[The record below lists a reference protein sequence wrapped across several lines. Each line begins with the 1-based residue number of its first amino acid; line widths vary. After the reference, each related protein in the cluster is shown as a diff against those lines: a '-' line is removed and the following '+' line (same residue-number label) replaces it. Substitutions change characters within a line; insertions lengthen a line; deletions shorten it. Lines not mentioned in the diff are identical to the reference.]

1 MVISFT
7 NEGFYIFYSVIIQ
20 KHTAEIAESGVMIY
34 FSFLLLD
41 IKFII
46 VLNERYTAMMIQII
60 FVAFSEN
67 QNGISPPICNIMT
80 TKNICIISCI
90 TKTILSFLG
99 KTLYR
104 PPIVNSPNGKPQT
117 IRNDNTITIE
127 KTPAPIIAIMVNLQ
141 IPILRSI

>member
-1 MVISFT
+1 MFQILINNLINLIIFCNVCNALYATLLFLLNSNSNVSAILTDMVISFT
-7 NEGFYIFYSVIIQ
+7 DEGFYIFYSVIMQ

-67 QNGISPPICNIMT
+67 QNGIRPPICNIMT
-80 TKNICIISCI
+80 TKIS
-90 TKTILSFLG
+90 
-99 KTLYR
+99 
-104 PPIVNSPNGKPQT
+104 V
-117 IRNDNTITIE
+117 
-127 KTPAPIIAIMVNLQ
+127 
-141 IPILRSI
+141 

>member
-1 MVISFT
+1 M
-7 NEGFYIFYSVIIQ
+7 IIQ

-67 QNGISPPICNIMT
+67 QNGISPPI
-80 TKNICIISCI
+80 
-90 TKTILSFLG
+90 
-99 KTLYR
+99 
-104 PPIVNSPNGKPQT
+104 VNSPNGKPQT

-127 KTPAPIIAIMVNLQ
+127 KTPAPIIATIVNLQ
-141 IPILRSI
+141 IPIFRSI